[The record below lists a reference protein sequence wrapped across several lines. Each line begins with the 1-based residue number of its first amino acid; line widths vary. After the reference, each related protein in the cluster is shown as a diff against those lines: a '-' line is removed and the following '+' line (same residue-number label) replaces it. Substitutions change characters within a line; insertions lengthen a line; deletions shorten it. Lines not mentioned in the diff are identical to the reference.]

1 MLNEYAYCP
10 RLCYMQW
17 VQKEWR
23 HTADTLEGRYVHRR
37 VDVEAGGVPSP
48 DEIADGDRIHARSV
62 LVGSER
68 LGAIARVDV
77 LESDGADVTPV
88 DYKKGTAPDLPERA
102 WEPERVQVCI
112 QGLLLADNGYRC
124 RSGVL
129 YFVESKQ
136 RVEVE
141 FDEALVAR
149 TLELLG
155 RVKAMAEGGVIPP
168 PLADS
173 PKCPRCALV
182 GLCLPDETNLLA
194 GREPGEGSAG
204 RDKGVPVP
212 ARRAEPRRLVPSR
225 DDRLA
230 VYVQG
235 QGHSLGL
242 AGENLEIRE
251 KGKVVDTVRL
261 LDVAQVSLY
270 GNVQISAQAL
280 RELASRDVSVV
291 HLSYG
296 GWLAAVTSPPP
307 HKNVEL
313 RMAQYRA
320 ATDEEESIRLA
331 RCFVSGK
338 LRNQRTLVRRNGRD
352 VDQILVGRLRALRRS
367 AERATTAESLLG
379 TEGAAGRAYF
389 QAFPSMLRG
398 ETGLF
403 DFEGRNRRPPR
414 DPVNAMLSFAYSMLV
429 KDVLVTLIGVGF
441 DPYLGFYHRP
451 KYGRPALALDMMEE
465 FRPIVADSVVIGL
478 VNTGEIRPVD
488 FIERAGSV
496 ALTESGR
503 KRLIG
508 AYERRLDQTVIH
520 PIFGYTVSYR
530 RVLEIQ
536 ARLLGRVLLGE
547 IERYPPFST
556 R

>member
-1 MLNEYAYCP
+1 
-10 RLCYMQW
+10 
-17 VQKEWR
+17 
-23 HTADTLEGRYVHRR
+23 
-37 VDVEAGGVPSP
+37 
-48 DEIADGDRIHARSV
+48 
-62 LVGSER
+62 
-68 LGAIARVDV
+68 
-77 LESDGADVTPV
+77 
-88 DYKKGTAPDLPERA
+88 
-102 WEPERVQVCI
+102 
-112 QGLLLADNGYRC
+112 
-124 RSGVL
+124 
-129 YFVESKQ
+129 
-136 RVEVE
+136 
-141 FDEALVAR
+141 
-149 TLELLG
+149 
-155 RVKAMAEGGVIPP
+155 
-168 PLADS
+168 
-173 PKCPRCALV
+173 
-182 GLCLPDETNLLA
+182 
-194 GREPGEGSAG
+194 
-204 RDKGVPVP
+204 
-212 ARRAEPRRLVPSR
+212 
-225 DDRLA
+225 
-230 VYVQG
+230 
-235 QGHSLGL
+235 
-242 AGENLEIRE
+242 
-251 KGKVVDTVRL
+251 
-261 LDVAQVSLY
+261 
-270 GNVQISAQAL
+270 
-280 RELASRDVSVV
+280 
-291 HLSYG
+291 
-296 GWLAAVTSPPP
+296 
-307 HKNVEL
+307 
-313 RMAQYRA
+313 MAQYRA